1 MGALRG
7 ASLQIRENEWFR
19 VTDEQEDR
27 PGTPSNSNRTSVF
40 PAFWS
45 QTDVALDSVPITGQR
60 GQSHHRG
67 EDTHVPSSVAGDIEE
82 EQDVCAGDSPWRT
95 VGGP

>member
-1 MGALRG
+1 M
-7 ASLQIRENEWFR
+7 
-19 VTDEQEDR
+19 
-27 PGTPSNSNRTSVF
+27 F
-40 PAFWS
+40 PAL
-45 QTDVALDSVPITGQR
+45 DVALDSVPITGQR

-82 EQDVCAGDSPWRT
+82 EEDVCAGDSPWRT